1 MKLMRRILQSEFL
14 FPIVTF
20 IVGLAIGLLLNDVPY
35 LTFDKTVSLGEISN
49 IIIALNVA
57 IYIPFFLDKTIKGKR
72 LEKEMILEKFDSLES
87 QLDFQMEAVMKLHLK
102 EDKVTKEEANEL
114 VLRVRALSNALVRL
128 GNSCKTLLENQ
139 EINTQIEKLKD
150 IQNKY
155 WYDLTVNL
163 KDKNPQISSDAYIRT
178 SENVSGYLENISVVK
193 SMVNRI

>member
-1 MKLMRRILQSEFL
+1 MRRILQSEFL

-49 IIIALNVA
+49 IIIALIVA